1 MGACSLY
8 FALDY
13 RLPPWRYQVHFV
25 QQARINTPSKTKRYT
40 NNTHKKMSNG
50 NILRDAVNLGNQTGG
65 THVQQPKSEKPKI
78 EFHYAKPNTANKGRV
93 IKPLDQCQ
101 NNHPIKWNS
110 DVRNYSRP

>member
-93 IKPLDQCQ
+93 IKP
-101 NNHPIKWNS
+101 S
-110 DVRNYSRP
+110 D